1 MPFSSAA
8 EALRL
13 SPFEADTARKRLA
26 DLDIFLKEK
35 TYRAV
40 LRDDSR
46 LAFKWATGQLVADI
60 SEIAEEMS
68 VIQFLHDHT
77 NYHRECE
84 QKMKIMAEE
93 AKRTHPSLGWKD
105 VWDIVRIY
113 GADIVKYEIVSKLE
127 DGLPEMVLS
136 RMTRPPPTETGMNSS

>member
-26 DLDIFLKEK
+26 DLHVFLKEK
-35 TYRAV
+35 TYCAV

-46 LAFKWATGQLVADI
+46 LAFNWATGNVVADI

-77 NYHRECE
+77 SYHRECE
-84 QKMKIMAEE
+84 KKMKEMAEN
-93 AKRTHPSLGWKD
+93 AKRTHPSLSWKE
-105 VWDIVRIY
+105 VWDVVRIY
-113 GADIVKYEIVSKLE
+113 GADIVKYETVSKLE
-127 DGLPEMVLS
+127 HGLPEMVSS
-136 RMTRPPPTETGMNSS
+136 RLPAI

>member
-26 DLDIFLKEK
+26 DLAFFLNEK
-35 TYRAV
+35 TYNAV

-46 LAFKWATGQLVADI
+46 LAFNWATGHVVADM

-77 NYHRECE
+77 NYHSECE
-84 QKMKIMAEE
+84 KKMKEMAEV
-93 AKRTHPSLGWKD
+93 AKRSHPALSWKE
-105 VWDIVRIY
+105 VWDVVRVY
-113 GADIVKYEIVSKLE
+113 GADIVKYETVSKLE
-127 DGLPEMVLS
+127 HGLPEMVTS
-136 RMTRPPPTETGMNSS
+136 RMTRPPIGTATMDSS